1 MTKGGCV
8 MTEAPVRE
16 TVGEDRPPLVV
27 RLLDRVRSEP
37 DWAAMSAA
45 ELAALQVAENRKRA
59 SRLMRLITGW
69 PQPGVT
75 ITWERVSVAGRE
87 VTVRVHRPDPGR
99 ARTPAGAAP
108 GTGGLPLVVH
118 VHGGGFVGTAAQS
131 DWITSAIAAW
141 LPAVVVSVEHRLVS
155 PEVPLLA
162 GVDDAW
168 DVLGEL
174 FRHAARWGVDPG
186 RVALAGES
194 AGAAITGTVALR
206 ARDAGLA
213 LRAQVLVNPCTDLTA
228 TALDYPSMREHPD
241 SPTLTLA
248 QMRFFQ
254 RMAVPDGT
262 DPRAVSPLHAWDV
275 ARLAPAL
282 IVVPTVD
289 PLADQGRAYAERLR
303 IAGTP
308 VRLTEHRGATHAFVS
323 MPGLLPQAR
332 AAREEIIGFLRER
345 LS

>member
-1 MTKGGCV
+1 MRDTI
-8 MTEAPVRE
+8 EA
-16 TVGEDRPPLVV
+16 PLVV
-27 RLLDRVRSEP
+27 RLLQRVRTEP
-37 DWAAMSAA
+37 DWAAISAG
-45 ELAALQVAENRKRA
+45 ELAAIQAAENRRRA

-69 PQPGVT
+69 PEPGVT
-75 ITWERVSVAGRE
+75 IGWERVALSGRD
-87 VTVRVHRPDPGR
+87 VPVRVYRPQ
-99 ARTPAGAAP
+99 PA
-108 GTGGLPLVVH
+108 TGELPLVLH

-131 DWITSAIAAW
+131 DWINSALAAR

-168 DVLGEL
+168 EVLREV
-174 FRHAARWGVDPG
+174 FRHAARWGIDPG
-186 RVALAGES
+186 RVALFGES

-228 TALDYPSMREHPD
+228 TAFDYPSMREHAD
-241 SPTLTLA
+241 SPTLTVG
-248 QMRFFQ
+248 QMRFFR

-262 DPRAVSPLHAWDV
+262 DPRAVSPLHAWDA

-282 IVVPTVD
+282 VVVPTVD
-289 PLADQGRAYAERLR
+289 PVADQGRAYAQRLR

-308 VRLTEHRGATHAFVS
+308 VRLTEHPGATHAFVS
-323 MPGLLPQAR
+323 MPGVVPQAR
-332 AAREEIIGFLRER
+332 AARAEIVGFLRER
-345 LS
+345 LGS